1 MFKGLEDEEDEDV
14 EINEMMNEYKKKG
27 GVIIGEMFN
36 PFSPSCVIKFSK
48 LEPIFFVEQV

>member
-27 GVIIGEMFN
+27 GLIIGEMFN